1 MSFLK
6 ITDPEKRTLIVEEF
20 LRRKHNIQQN
30 SMSETSGDYDR
41 QRELAK
47 LYKPI
52 TDSQATQSA
61 ATRSAITALKDSN
74 LHSLQSLAAIMPS
87 PAFQLPSI
95 QAEEPKESLIKLG
108 PIATEYLRSMASKTL
123 TDKTFGLH
131 DKNGT
136 FYIGDSEVTIT
147 GDDIIVGESKF
158 DGTPGLW
165 ELITSKSPDSGIYDT
180 NDLDSYATILLNT
193 NAIVNPETG
202 KVKSSSSEKYRN
214 IIKPIYDQ
222 HLRPKKTQI
231 TGKALMPSDPNA
243 LVEMLDL
250 RCASYRAGNTGVR
263 NEIID
268 ISDELRR
275 QGVLNDDA
283 YKKLMLQLKNVDTN

>member
-1 MSFLK
+1 
-6 ITDPEKRTLIVEEF
+6 
-20 LRRKHNIQQN
+20 
-30 SMSETSGDYDR
+30 MSEKSGDYDM

-47 LYKPI
+47 LYRPI

-61 ATRSAITALKDSN
+61 ATRSAITALKDST
-74 LHSLQSLAAIMPS
+74 STALQTLSAIMPS

-136 FYIGDSEVTIT
+136 FYIGDSEVKIT

-180 NDLDSYATILLNT
+180 NDLDKYATILLNT

-202 KVKSSSSEKYRN
+202 KVKSSSSDKYRN

-222 HLRPKKTQI
+222 HLRPKKTQN
-231 TGKALMPSDPNA
+231 TGKGISLMPSDPNA
-243 LVEMLDL
+243 LVEKLKL
-250 RCASYRAGNTGVR
+250 RYASYRAGNTGVR

-268 ISDELRR
+268 ISDELLR
-275 QGVLNDDA
+275 QGVLNNDA